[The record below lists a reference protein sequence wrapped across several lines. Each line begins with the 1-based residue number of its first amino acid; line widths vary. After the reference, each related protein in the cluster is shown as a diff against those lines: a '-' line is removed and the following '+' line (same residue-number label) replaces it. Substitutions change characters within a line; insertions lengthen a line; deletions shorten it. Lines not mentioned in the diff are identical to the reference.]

1 MMVLIIPLI
10 HDSPY
15 EVIPNVNA
23 ILKMRNLRIRNT
35 WLVGVEYEIYA
46 STLNYMLFIS
56 QRPSTSPLASPYPI
70 YPKTSP
76 YVSYAQIF
84 ASPVGGVPGTAIF
97 KVINHP
103 S

>member
-15 EVIPNVNA
+15 EVMPNVNA

-56 QRPSTSPLASPYPI
+56 QRPSTSPLVYLTLSTPRPH
-70 YPKTSP
+70 PTSP
-76 YVSYAQIF
+76 MPRFLLLQLVAFQAQQF
-84 ASPVGGVPGTAIF
+84 L
-97 KVINHP
+97 K
-103 S
+103 